1 MPDTHH
7 TSGAVPGR
15 DAPLRVIYSSP
26 PALCCLGW
34 VKTTPAEN
42 ITSGAELRR
51 CRGEQDVEGP
61 GEGAARAGVGRHSA
75 VPCRGWKAEPPGA
88 GEPLRRLARCRPVPH
103 ALPGAGQSRA
113 RRLLPHCPC
122 PCPIPLDDNQHL
134 VRNPQRLRVPWP
146 QSPVL
151 CGEHILF

>member
-7 TSGAVPGR
+7 TSGAGPGR

-42 ITSGAELRR
+42 ITSGQSCA
-51 CRGEQDVEGP
+51 
-61 GEGAARAGVGRHSA
+61 GAAGSRMWRALG
-75 VPCRGWKAEPPGA
+75 K
-88 GEPLRRLARCRPVPH
+88 
-103 ALPGAGQSRA
+103 ALPGLVLADTAQCCAGMESRAARGRGAAAEAGAVPARAARSPRAGQSRA

-122 PCPIPLDDNQHL
+122 PCHIPLDDNQHL
-134 VRNPQRLRVPWP
+134 VRNPLRLRLPWP

-151 CGEHILF
+151 CGEHTLF

>member
-1 MPDTHH
+1 MQPSIPLTPLHPSPALDTAQGEEVPDTHH
-7 TSGAVPGR
+7 TSGAGPGR

-75 VPCRGWKAEPPGA
+75 VLCRDGKQSRPGQGSRCGGWRGAGPCRTLSQEPGRAVPA
-88 GEPLRRLARCRPVPH
+88 GC
-103 ALPGAGQSRA
+103 
-113 RRLLPHCPC
+113 
-122 PCPIPLDDNQHL
+122 
-134 VRNPQRLRVPWP
+134 
-146 QSPVL
+146 SPTAPAPATSL
-151 CGEHILF
+151 WMTTSTW